1 MAAEIGRSLLWLALP
16 LSLYAAF
23 ASVWGIRARD
33 ARWAASA
40 QRATNALAVLLG
52 VGLLLLLV
60 AFLSDDFSVRYVAQ
74 HSSTVIPLYLK
85 ISAIWAGQE
94 GSLLL
99 WCALQAFFAAV
110 ATGLPNEKARP
121 LVPWATVF
129 LNLISAFFL
138 TVTVLHSN
146 PFATLDVVLAEGQGL
161 NPLLR
166 HPGMIFHPPALYIG
180 YVGLAVPFA
189 FALAALVT
197 RRIEGWTRALHTW
210 MLVAWLG
217 LGIGLLL
224 GMRWAY
230 DVLGW
235 GGYWGWDPVEN
246 AGLLPWFTL
255 TALLHGA
262 VMQEERRGFHLW
274 NMLLAIFSFVL
285 VLFGTF
291 ATRSGMIAS
300 VHAYAQSNLGGYFLS
315 AIGVVLVGSFAL
327 LISRRKALPS
337 EAGPASLFS
346 RDGMFYLTLIL
357 FSTLTV
363 SVFIG
368 SVLPTITEVL
378 TSRRFEAG
386 PAWFDRVTGPQFGLL
401 VLILGVC
408 PLLGRAAATLV
419 RLRRRLWLLALGAV
433 GAPLAAAAFGF
444 REPVSLLGL
453 GVVGLAGVVTVAE
466 LVEGAITR
474 SRRTGEAPINAL
486 WRLLRLQRRTYGGY
500 LVHAGVVLMAVGI
513 LGTRLYPFEVERT
526 FRMLEPVDVGRYTLV
541 YEGLRQEFVDDH
553 VRTYATVSVYGERG
567 YLVGLEPRLDRYTS
581 GSQTL
586 TTPALRPSVRE
597 DLYLILSGWS
607 DNGEIAT
614 FKVVINALVNF
625 LWVGGLVFLAGGALA
640 LWPHVRSRTWNL
652 VALVVALSLLGGA
665 VWAMWGATHG
675 MILGGTGRPLVGEP
689 APDIRLTLL
698 DGSTVSLASLKGQ
711 VVLINFWASWCPSCV
726 EEMPALQAVWE
737 AYEERG
743 VTFLGVAHRDTQDA
757 VEAALR
763 QYGTTY
769 PVGLDAG
776 ERVST
781 LYGIT
786 GIPET
791 FIIDARGDLTLAHIG
806 PITAEALS
814 TVIDAALDMSDQ

>member
-1 MAAEIGRSLLWLALP
+1 MIAEIGKSLLWIGLA
-16 LSLYAAF
+16 LSLYGAS
-23 ASVWGIRARD
+23 ASVWGLRRRD
-33 ARWAASA
+33 ARWTASA
-40 QRATNALAVLLG
+40 QRATYALAVVLG
-52 VGLLLLLV
+52 VGLLLLLA
-60 AFLSDDFSVRYVAQ
+60 AFLSNDFSVRYVAL

-110 ATGLPNEKARP
+110 ATGLPNERARP

-138 TVTVLHSN
+138 TVTVRHSN
-146 PFATLDVVLAEGQGL
+146 PFVTLDVALAEGQGL

-166 HPGMIFHPPALYIG
+166 HPGMIFHPPALYVG

-189 FALAALVT
+189 FAMAALVT

-217 LGIGLLL
+217 LGVGLLL

-262 VMQEERRGFHLW
+262 VMQEERRGFHVW

-291 ATRSGMIAS
+291 ATRSGMIQS

-315 AIGVVLVGSFAL
+315 AIGVVLVGSLAL
-327 LISRRKALPS
+327 LVSRRKVLASKVSPEAL
-337 EAGPASLFS
+337 LS

-357 FSTLTV
+357 FATLTI

-368 SVLPTITEVL
+368 SILPTITEVL

-401 VLILGVC
+401 VLIMGIC

-419 RLRRRLWLLALGAV
+419 RLRRRLWVFALGAV
-433 GAPLAAAAFGF
+433 GAPLTAAVFGF

-453 GVVGLAGVVTVAE
+453 GVVGLAGVVTTAE
-466 LVEGAITR
+466 LIEGAVTR
-474 SRRTGEAPINAL
+474 SRRTGEAPLNAL

-500 LVHAGVVLMAVGI
+500 LVHVGVVLMAVGI

-526 FRMLEPVDVGRYTLV
+526 FQRLEPVEVGRYTLV

-553 VRTYATVSVYGERG
+553 VRTYATVSVYGDRG
-567 YLVGLEPRLDRYTS
+567 YLVGLEPRLDRYT
-581 GSQTL
+581 GGNQTL

-614 FKVVINALVNF
+614 FKIVINALINF
-625 LWVGGLVFLAGGALA
+625 LWLGGLVFLAGGAFA
-640 LWPHVRSRTWNL
+640 LWPRVQSRTWNL
-652 VALVVALSLLGGA
+652 VALVIALALLSGA
-665 VWAMWGATHG
+665 AWAMWGATHG

-689 APDIRLTLL
+689 APDLRLSLL
-698 DGSTVSLASLKGQ
+698 DGSTVSLAELRGQ

-726 EEMPALQAVWE
+726 EEMPALQDAWE
-737 AYEERG
+737 AYEELG
-743 VTFLGVAHRDTQDA
+743 VTFLGVAYKDDQSA
-757 VEAALR
+757 VEASMR
-763 QYGTTY
+763 TYGTTY

-776 ERVST
+776 DRISW

-791 FIIDARGDLTLAHIG
+791 FIIDAGGDLTFAHIG

-814 TVIDAALDMSDQ
+814 AALDAALGQSGN